1 MTKKTIKVCMAGF
14 GNVGVRFT
22 RLLLEKER
30 ELREDYGCGI
40 LVTGVCTRSKGTMM
54 NPRGL
59 DLGAL
64 LIMNEELGRFDSEH
78 PDFVSGCDTHGM
90 ITAAGADLFI
100 ELSTL
105 SIGDGEPAASYIRE
119 AFANG
124 MDVITANKGPEAWCF
139 DELKTLAE
147 AAGKKFLYETIV
159 MDGAPVFNMARAG
172 LRGNRIL
179 ALRGILNSTTNF
191 ILGELEKGGN
201 LADAVAEA
209 QRLQFAEAD
218 PSMDIDGWDG
228 AAKICALANILM
240 DARLTPKDVKVKS
253 LAGTSAADVKAAGTE
268 GCRIKYI
275 CGARR
280 ADDGSV
286 ELSVEP
292 RRLPFDDPLCFVGGR
307 SSALIFYTDL
317 AGEIMLIERDPDIL
331 QTAYGVYSD
340 LMTLIEDK

>member
-90 ITAAGADLFI
+90 IAAAGADLFI

-124 MDVITANKGPEAWCF
+124 MDVITANKGPEASLLTLNGV
-139 DELKTLAE
+139 ELGPIPPNLCYAGRRYVMLPEKALSTLGVENTLEIRFPCSAVF
-147 AAGKKFLYETIV
+147 AAGSFSLELPLL
-159 MDGAPVFNMARAG
+159 DG
-172 LRGNRIL
+172 RIL
-179 ALRGILNSTTNF
+179 RSAPAPELF
-191 ILGELEKGGN
+191 VCGECPDFRF
-201 LADAVAEA
+201 AAE
-209 QRLQFAEAD
+209 R
-218 PSMDIDGWDG
+218 
-228 AAKICALANILM
+228 
-240 DARLTPKDVKVKS
+240 
-253 LAGTSAADVKAAGTE
+253 
-268 GCRIKYI
+268 
-275 CGARR
+275 ARR
-280 ADDGSV
+280 VREDAAA
-286 ELSVEP
+286 VEP
-292 RRLPFDDPLCFVGGR
+292 TRVDFFTLVR
-307 SSALIFYTDL
+307 
-317 AGEIMLIERDPDIL
+317 GED
-331 QTAYGVYSD
+331 
-340 LMTLIEDK
+340 